1 MEHIPLRLRK
11 LRAKNTE
18 YLQMSKVANVLYVN
32 ILYLVKQIFIALQP
46 SFDLHRNA
54 YVAIIRV

>member
-32 ILYLVKQIFIALQP
+32 ILYLIKQIFIALQP
-46 SFDLHRNA
+46 SFDLHTYA
-54 YVAIIRV
+54 DVAIIRV